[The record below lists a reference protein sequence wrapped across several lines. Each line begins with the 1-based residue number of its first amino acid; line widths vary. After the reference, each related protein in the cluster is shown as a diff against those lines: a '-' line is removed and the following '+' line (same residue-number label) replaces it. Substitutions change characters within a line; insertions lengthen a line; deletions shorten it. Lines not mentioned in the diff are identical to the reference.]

1 MMKHVLARMFHELP
15 AATADMGVLPG
26 VLVCRTL
33 RRTVQGTPRVQHP
46 AVDRWHAYLHG
57 LATLI
62 HETSGLVL
70 VVFVILF
77 TAVTTSATEPEPMS
91 TKNGAAWLHAIRTG
105 VLKHDVDDLWSG
117 TRKEGGVDLNAEII
131 FNRPS
136 FSLLSGNVR
145 PNLGASI
152 NTQGDTSK
160 LYGGI
165 LWELA
170 MKSGIFLN
178 LGIGAAVHNGELD
191 TSQEDK
197 KSLGTRVLFRIPIEI
212 GYSLSEHHQIS
223 ILFDHVSNAFLVDP
237 NEGLDTLGLRY
248 GYRF

>member
-1 MMKHVLARMFHELP
+1 
-15 AATADMGVLPG
+15 
-26 VLVCRTL
+26 
-33 RRTVQGTPRVQHP
+33 
-46 AVDRWHAYLHG
+46 
-57 LATLI
+57 
-62 HETSGLVL
+62 
-70 VVFVILF
+70 
-77 TAVTTSATEPEPMS
+77 MS
-91 TKNGAAWLHAIRTG
+91 TKNGAAWLHAIRAG

-131 FNRPS
+131 FSRPS
-136 FSLLSGNVR
+136 FSSLSRNLR
-145 PNLGASI
+145 PNIGASI

-160 LYGGI
+160 IYGGI

-170 MKSGIFLN
+170 AKSGVFLN

-191 TSQEDK
+191 TRQEDK
-197 KSLGTRVLFRIPIEI
+197 KSLGSRVLFRIPIEI

-223 ILFDHVSNAFLVDP
+223 ILFDHVSNGFLVDP